1 MFHADG
7 PAGPPCIVGRYRL
20 TGRVMGKGNYARV
33 VEALHLDVNVHV
45 AIKVRACGPSS
56 PLHRGRHRVVRP
68 TLPGACRACR

>member
-33 VEALHLDVNVHV
+33 VEALHLDVNLHV
-45 AIKVRACGPSS
+45 AIKVRTGLGLDGALVAPCGP
-56 PLHRGRHRVVRP
+56 P
-68 TLPGACRACR
+68 